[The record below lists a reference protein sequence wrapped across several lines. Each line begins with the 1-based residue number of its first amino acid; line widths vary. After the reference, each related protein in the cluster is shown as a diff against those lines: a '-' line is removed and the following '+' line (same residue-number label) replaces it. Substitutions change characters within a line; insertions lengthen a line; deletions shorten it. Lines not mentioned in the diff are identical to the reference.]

1 MLNRIK
7 IATRLYSLIVFFA
20 LLLAMIGYMGLD
32 STRQSNAALDSV
44 YQDRV
49 VPLKGLKMIA
59 DMYAVNIV
67 DTSHKLRNGALNW
80 QQAKETIEA
89 ARSEISRY
97 WQAYLATTLV
107 ADEQAGVARL
117 KPLLADADV
126 AVEQLLQIID
136 KQEPEALVT
145 FIRERLYQTVDPVS
159 REFANLVDIQLQVA
173 HQEYEQSGRRY
184 ERMNL
189 IFSVLISLGIAL
201 ASGIGFVIARSVTRP
216 LAGAVLAINRLAKGD
231 LTQDVEIDGQDEVAQ
246 LLSAMQGMTI
256 NLRGLMHELTGTSC
270 QVASAASELRAI
282 SEGIAAGSEEVAGQ
296 IESVATA
303 GEEMTTTSNSIAQN
317 CQTAAE
323 VAQQAYQTASD
334 GARVVDRSIQ
344 TMAQLARKVQES
356 AAAVTGL
363 GVRSNQ
369 IGNIVSTIGQIAA
382 QTNLLALNA
391 AIEAARAGEQGRG
404 FAVVADEVRALASRT
419 AAATGEIGSMI
430 GAIQSEIGEAVTL
443 MEQGVSQVQHGSDE
457 AARSGE
463 ALHAILALVND
474 VSAQV
479 SQIAT
484 AVEEQTVVTS
494 EISGNMQQIT
504 GVIQHSAQGAQESAS
519 AAAQLDNNAAE
530 LQRLV
535 AQFRLQRAASAAV
548 SFESGVASAAVSS
561 ESGAARLALA

>member
-1 MLNRIK
+1 MLNRMK
-7 IATRLYSLIVFFA
+7 IATRLYSLIGFFA
-20 LLLAMIGYMGLD
+20 LLLAGIGYMGLD
-32 STRQSNAALDSV
+32 STRQTNAALDSV
-44 YQDRV
+44 YLDRV
-49 VPLKGLKMIA
+49 VPLKALKVIA

-67 DTSHKLRNGALNW
+67 DTTHKLRNGAISW
-80 QQAKETIEA
+80 QQGREAIEA
-89 ARSEISRY
+89 ARGEISRY

-107 ADEQAGVARL
+107 ADEQASITRL
-117 KPLLADADV
+117 KPLLADVDA
-126 AVEQLLQIID
+126 AVEQLLHIID
-136 KQEPEALVT
+136 KQDPEALVR

-159 REFANLVDIQLQVA
+159 LEFASLVDIQLQVA
-173 HQEYEQSGRRY
+173 HEQYEQSDRLY
-184 ERMNL
+184 ERMHL
-189 IFSVLISLGIAL
+189 TFLVLIGLGIAL

-216 LAGAVLAINRLAKGD
+216 LAGAVQAVNRLAKGD
-231 LTQDVEIDGQDEVAQ
+231 LTQDVEAHGQDEVAQ
-246 LLSAMQGMTI
+246 LLRAMQGMTI
-256 NLRGLMHELTGTSC
+256 NLRSLMHELTGTSC
-270 QVASAASELRAI
+270 QVASAASQLRAI
-282 SEGIAAGSEEVAGQ
+282 SEGIAAGSEEVVGQ
-296 IESVATA
+296 AESVATA

-323 VAQQAYQTASD
+323 MAQQAYQTASD
-334 GARVVDRSIQ
+334 GAQVVDCSIQ
-344 TMAQLARKVQES
+344 TMATLACKVQES

-363 GVRSNQ
+363 GVRSSQ
-369 IGNIVSTIGQIAA
+369 IGNIISTIEQIAA

-404 FAVVADEVRALASRT
+404 FAVVANEVRALASRT
-419 AAATGEIGSMI
+419 ASATGEISAMI

-443 MEQGVSQVQHGSDE
+443 MEQGVIQVQHGSDE

-479 SQIAT
+479 SQIAA

-504 GVIQHSAQGAQESAS
+504 GVIQHSAQGALESAS

-548 SFESGVASAAVSS
+548 SS

>member
-1 MLNRIK
+1 MLNRMK
-7 IATRLYSLIVFFA
+7 IAPRLYSLIGFFA

-32 STRQSNAALDSV
+32 STRQSHAALDSV
-44 YQDRV
+44 YHDRV

-80 QQAKETIEA
+80 QQAKESIET

-97 WQAYLATTLV
+97 WQAYLATSLV

-136 KQEPEALVT
+136 KQDQSALVA
-145 FIRERLYQTVDPVS
+145 FIRDRLYQTVDPVS

-173 HQEYEQSGRRY
+173 HQEYEQSDRLY
-184 ERMNL
+184 ERMHL
-189 IFSVLISLGIAL
+189 IFIVVIGVGIVLAG
-201 ASGIGFVIARSVTRP
+201 GIGTVIARSVTRP
-216 LAGAVLAINRLAKGD
+216 LAGAVLTINRLAKGD

-246 LLSAMQGMTI
+246 LLGAMQEMTT

-270 QVASAASELRAI
+270 QVASAASELRVI
-282 SEGIAAGSEEVAGQ
+282 SEGIATGSEEVAGQ
-296 IESVATA
+296 VESVATA

-334 GARVVDRSIQ
+334 GAKVVDRSIQ
-344 TMAQLARKVQES
+344 TMAQLAHKVQES

-391 AIEAARAGEQGRG
+391 AIEAARAGELGRG

-419 AAATGEIGSMI
+419 AAATGEIGAMI
-430 GAIQSEIGEAVTL
+430 GAIQSEIVEAVTL

-474 VSAQV
+474 VSGQV

-519 AAAQLDNNAAE
+519 AAAQLDHNAAE

-535 AQFRLQRAASAAV
+535 GQFRLTESASGT
-548 SFESGVASAAVSS
+548 SRRSA
-561 ESGAARLALA
+561 

>member
-1 MLNRIK
+1 MLNRMK
-7 IATRLYSLIVFFA
+7 IAPRLYSLIGFFA

-32 STRQSNAALDSV
+32 STRQSHAALDSV

-80 QQAKETIEA
+80 QQAKESIET

-97 WQAYLATTLV
+97 WQAYLATSLV

-136 KQEPEALVT
+136 KQDQSALVA
-145 FIRERLYQTVDPVS
+145 FIRDRLYQTVDPVS

-173 HQEYEQSGRRY
+173 HQEYEQSDRLY
-184 ERMNL
+184 ERMHL
-189 IFSVLISLGIAL
+189 IFIVVIGVGIVLAG
-201 ASGIGFVIARSVTRP
+201 GIGTVIARSVTRP
-216 LAGAVLAINRLAKGD
+216 LAGAVLTINRLAKGD

-246 LLSAMQGMTI
+246 LLGAMQEMTT

-270 QVASAASELRAI
+270 QVASAASELRVI
-282 SEGIAAGSEEVAGQ
+282 SEGIATSSEEVAGQ
-296 IESVATA
+296 VESVATA

-334 GARVVDRSIQ
+334 GAKVVDRSIQ
-344 TMAQLARKVQES
+344 TMAQLAHKVQES

-391 AIEAARAGEQGRG
+391 AIEAARAGELGRG

-419 AAATGEIGSMI
+419 AAATGEIGAMI
-430 GAIQSEIGEAVTL
+430 GAIQSEIVEAVTL

-474 VSAQV
+474 VSGQV

-519 AAAQLDNNAAE
+519 AAAQLDHNAAE

-535 AQFRLQRAASAAV
+535 GQFRLTESASGT
-548 SFESGVASAAVSS
+548 SRRSA
-561 ESGAARLALA
+561 

>member
-1 MLNRIK
+1 MLNRMK
-7 IATRLYSLIVFFA
+7 IAPRLYSLIGFFA

-80 QQAKETIEA
+80 QQAKESIET

-97 WQAYLATTLV
+97 WQAYLATSLV

-136 KQEPEALVT
+136 KQDQSALVA
-145 FIRERLYQTVDPVS
+145 FIRDRLYQTVDPVS

-173 HQEYEQSGRRY
+173 HQEYEQSDRRY
-184 ERMNL
+184 KRMNL
-189 IFSVLISLGIAL
+189 IFIVVIGVGIVLAG
-201 ASGIGFVIARSVTRP
+201 GIGTVIARSVTRP
-216 LAGAVLAINRLAKGD
+216 LAGAVLTINRLAKGD

-246 LLSAMQGMTI
+246 LLGAMQEMTT

-270 QVASAASELRAI
+270 QVASAASELRVI
-282 SEGIAAGSEEVAGQ
+282 SEGIATGSEEVAGQ
-296 IESVATA
+296 VESVATA

-317 CQTAAE
+317 CQTVAE

-334 GARVVDRSIQ
+334 GAKVVDRSIQ
-344 TMAQLARKVQES
+344 TMAQLAHKVQES

-419 AAATGEIGSMI
+419 AAATGEIGAMI

-443 MEQGVSQVQHGSDE
+443 MEQGVSQAQHGSDE

-474 VSAQV
+474 VSGQV

-519 AAAQLDNNAAE
+519 AAAQLDHNAAE

-535 AQFRLQRAASAAV
+535 GQFRLTESASGT
-548 SFESGVASAAVSS
+548 SRRSAQVTSQ
-561 ESGAARLALA
+561 LAMA